1 MGDVEF
7 GKCQYCGNE
16 DFLQRKYF
24 HYAIKCE
31 CHSPE
36 HFEIVYHCKNC
47 VPTWPKITNITI
59 TSSELNKLSRGVK
72 IKKIKDKIDTTK

>member
-7 GKCQYCGNE
+7 GKCDCCGNE

-24 HYAIKCE
+24 YYAIKCE

-36 HFEIVYHCKNC
+36 HFEIVSHCKNC
-47 VPTWPKITNITI
+47 IPTWPKITNITI
-59 TSSELNKLSRGVK
+59 KPSELNNIIRYVKL
-72 IKKIKDKIDTTK
+72 KKIMNRIKPTD